1 MILKYEL
8 SGINVDAI
16 TCKGIT
22 PKLRAILSE
31 ERAREIYIKDS
42 LGPRIS
48 RMQLTISESESEK
61 HNFCNSSVKIN
72 SRNVITFLSQMN
84 IVKRI
89 PRAHD
94 KLSIKFKE
102 IAEGS
107 KKLSVNDSFTNPII
121 SEDEITR
128 NIQDLHLR
136 RGKRGHAYFIN
147 DNCLL
152 YNSAIRIGST
162 QDDDEYEYEE
172 DDYNETTL
180 QPKK

>member
-8 SGINVDAI
+8 SGVNVDAI

-84 IVKRI
+84 IV
-89 PRAHD
+89 AHD

-136 RGKRGHAYFIN
+136 RGKRGH
-147 DNCLL
+147 
-152 YNSAIRIGST
+152 G
-162 QDDDEYEYEE
+162 
-172 DDYNETTL
+172 
-180 QPKK
+180 